1 MKCESLDVW
10 KKSCRLSVEVYK
22 YFKDCRDFGF
32 KDQITRCSLS
42 IGSNIAE
49 GMEKE
54 SNKDKA
60 RFLNIS
66 EGSIAE
72 LITQIYIGIEID
84 YIKKEIG
91 INWKNELNHIS
102 SMIKNLKK
110 NIIKKDDKS

>member
-1 MKCESLDVW
+1 MKCENLDVW
-10 KKSCRLSVEVYK
+10 KKSCRQSVEVYK
-22 YFKDCRDFGF
+22 YFKNSRDFGF

-60 RFLNIS
+60 RFLNIA
-66 EGSIAE
+66 EGSLAE

-84 YIKKEIG
+84 YIEKEVVM
-91 INWKNELNHIS
+91 NWKNELDHIS
-102 SMIKNLKK
+102 KMIKNLKK
-110 NIIKKDDKS
+110 NILQKDNN